1 MSPSDV
7 SNTTTTTTV
16 DPLPPALVKREASEE
31 TSDATADATVSVGS
45 SSPDNTTST
54 SEVNNASSPPSTPS
68 SRKSVRFSQVQI
80 REHGVT
86 LGDHPGT
93 TLGPPISIHW
103 QHHAEHTLDVNDY
116 ENAWTSPKRRGREL
130 LMPGPMREQLLLTN
144 DQHTLK
150 EIKLAERQASRIR
163 NSRQVAVGMQDM
175 EHLEAAWQSAVRKLK
190 RWTKNKTDL
199 EPAEA
204 WIRERK
210 KLHQEK
216 TRKAAKHTDRLN
228 QSANGRIQKTTTT
241 TTNQPKT
248 FSSTTVQSKQQSSS
262 KMKRSHSL
270 PPQSQGRPMMYLD
283 QEDDGSS

>member
-45 SSPDNTTST
+45 SSPDNTT

-150 EIKLAERQASRIR
+150 EIRLAERQASRIR

-204 WIRERK
+204 WIHERK
-210 KLHQEK
+210 KL
-216 TRKAAKHTDRLN
+216 TRQAAKNTDRLN
-228 QSANGRIQKTTTT
+228 QSTNGRIQKTTTT
-241 TTNQPKT
+241 TIRNQPNT
-248 FSSTTVQSKQQSSS
+248 SSSTTVLQSKQQSSS